1 MDPVG
6 AENPAPPEE
15 EEDDDEAESAEAGEK
30 HIDSQVNYFFFFR
43 LDLVLFTVRVLF
55 SILLN
60 YFLTKKNF

>member
-30 HIDSQVNYFFFFR
+30 HFDSQVNFF
-43 LDLVLFTVRVLF
+43 LFF
-55 SILLN
+55 SIRFSSLCRQS
-60 YFLTKKNF
+60 YI

>member
-30 HIDSQVNYFFFFR
+30 HIDSQVNYFFFF
-43 LDLVLFTVRVLF
+43 
-55 SILLN
+55 
-60 YFLTKKNF
+60 